1 MKKVKGLTVEVTY
14 RVCLSDINM
23 PDDVYEDIMNK
34 NDICEDDLSYD
45 WLMDNIS
52 ERDSVENLYSIYELN
67 I

>member
-1 MKKVKGLTVEVTY
+1 
-14 RVCLSDINM
+14 M

-52 ERDSVENLYSIYELN
+52 ERDSVENLYSIYESN